1 MKDIGLTY
9 KGSDSHC
16 IDKAAVA
23 EKLEKSIPLL
33 EIRNC
38 FAAAAKVMNTESIWV
53 AARLV
58 LIFLLVS
65 PSMGF
70 CFTPGWNPDLSGP
83 PIVHQVTV
91 LPTLLGK
98 NYPPPLPKV
107 SSTSVNVSWEGLLL
121 FSECADNIR
130 VKHFY
135 SHNEHQYEVTN
146 FVTKSIKVFSSI
158 DKEKFSDL
166 R

>member
-33 EIRNC
+33 EIGNC
-38 FAAAAKVMNTESIWV
+38 FAAAAKVMNTESMWV

-65 PSMGF
+65 PSTGF

-91 LPTLLGK
+91 LPAQQGK
-98 NYPPPLPKV
+98 TTPTPPQGFF
-107 SSTSVNVSWEGLLL
+107 N
-121 FSECADNIR
+121 FSECLLGR
-130 VKHFY
+130 VA
-135 SHNEHQYEVTN
+135 SL
-146 FVTKSIKVFSSI
+146 
-158 DKEKFSDL
+158 L
-166 R
+166 RMRRQHSGEALL